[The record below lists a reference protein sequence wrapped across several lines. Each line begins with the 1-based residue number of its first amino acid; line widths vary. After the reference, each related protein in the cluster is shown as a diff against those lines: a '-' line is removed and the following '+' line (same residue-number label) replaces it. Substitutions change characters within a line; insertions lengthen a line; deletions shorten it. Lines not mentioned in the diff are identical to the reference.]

1 MKSADIFA
9 EMRNLSDDD
18 LYSIAG
24 HILLQPKIIGKQ
36 WGGGKGAR

>member
-1 MKSADIFA
+1 
-9 EMRNLSDDD
+9 